1 MALKA
6 TIFKASLQVSDLDRN
21 YYGEHALTL
30 ARHPS
35 ETDERMMMRVLAF
48 ALNAHE
54 RLEFGKGLSDVEEP
68 HLCRKDLTG
77 QIVHWIDVGLPE
89 EKRLVR
95 ASGKAD
101 RVTVYAYG
109 RGVDLWWEAGA
120 ERLGRAGNLVAWR
133 VPGDASE
140 SLGKLAARAM
150 QLQCMVQEG
159 QIWFSS
165 AEATL
170 QFSLASLKPR
180 NRAG

>member
-6 TIFKASLQVSDLDRN
+6 TIFKASLQVSDIDRN
-21 YYGEHALTL
+21 YYGEHQLTL

-54 RLEFGKGLSDVEEP
+54 HLEFGKGLSDVDEP
-68 HLCRKDLTG
+68 HLCQKDLTG

-95 ASGKAD
+95 ASGKAG

-109 RGVDLWWEAGA
+109 RGVDVWWKANA
-120 ERLGRAGNLVAWR
+120 ERL
-133 VPGDASE
+133 AS
-140 SLGKLAARAM
+140 
-150 QLQCMVQEG
+150 
-159 QIWFSS
+159 
-165 AEATL
+165 
-170 QFSLASLKPR
+170 
-180 NRAG
+180 